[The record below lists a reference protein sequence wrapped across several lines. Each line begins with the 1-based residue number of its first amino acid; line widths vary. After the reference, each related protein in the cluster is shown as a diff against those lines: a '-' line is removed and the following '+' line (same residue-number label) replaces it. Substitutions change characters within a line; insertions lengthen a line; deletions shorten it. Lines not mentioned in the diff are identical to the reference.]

1 MTTPDFNLATST
13 GTPVS
18 SPQKKSYRNAHDDDS
33 SPSLSSSGLTSTSS
47 NYTLAL
53 ERPPSS
59 FSSPSSTSKIEWQTV
74 EEENATLE
82 NLSKLAFPGKQ
93 TKAMLLFY
101 HFILFNF
108 ELTRFF

>member
-93 TKAMLLFY
+93 TKSMLLFY
-101 HFILFNF
+101 HFIFFNF

>member
-18 SPQKKSYRNAHDDDS
+18 SPQKMSYRNADDDDS

-47 NYTLAL
+47 DYTLK
-53 ERPPSS
+53 PV
-59 FSSPSSTSKIEWQTV
+59 SSPSSTSKIEWQTV

-93 TKAMLLFY
+93 TKAMLLFLSFY
-101 HFILFNF
+101 FVQL
-108 ELTRFF
+108 